1 MKEENIRA
9 LMVAP
14 GNRPVPTLLKNEL
27 DALQQA
33 VSIGTSR
40 KGLIEV
46 LYPEPGVCLVCHEE
60 GKLIPLQGNRHIGDD
75 IIAGVFYIVGDD
87 NEGNFC
93 SLSEDAMKKYAA
105 IFWEPEDITMDE
117 VLDAFWMQFEAIP

>member
-1 MKEENIRA
+1 
-9 LMVAP
+9 MVAP
-14 GNRPVPTLLKNEL
+14 GNRPVPTLLKNDL
-27 DALQQA
+27 PSLQQA

-46 LYPEPGVCLVCHEE
+46 LYPEPGICLVCNEE
-60 GKLIPLQGNRHIGDD
+60 GKLIPLQGNRRISND

-87 NEGNFC
+87 GEGNFC
-93 SLSEDAMKKYAA
+93 SLHEDAMKKYAA

-117 VLDAFWMQFEAIP
+117 VLDAFWMQFETIP

>member
-46 LYPEPGVCLVCHEE
+46 LYPEPGVCLVCNEE
-60 GKLIPLQGNRHIGDD
+60 GKLLRMEYNRALYDESGTIYD
-75 IIAGVFYIVGDD
+75 IICGPFFV
-87 NEGNFC
+87 C
-93 SLSEDAMKKYAA
+93 SLGAEDFTSLAERLTDKYYKY
-105 IFWEPEDITMDE
+105 FERPELFVRVGCNLIVMR
-117 VLDAFWMQFEAIP
+117 A